1 MVYLG
6 GLLGDKTRF
15 VRNYTCMLSEE
26 LYNISYRYASI
37 NNILKIKTINDFTNI
52 DEYSYKFLHEY
63 KFANFNNFLISW
75 GIPPADIDEHISN
88 IHTLHSD
95 IKKCEVT
102 IKEIL
107 REINKIAADIK
118 TFDMPCYY
126 ENECTVSMD
135 SSGNCSM
142 NIK

>member
-1 MVYLG
+1 
-6 GLLGDKTRF
+6 
-15 VRNYTCMLSEE
+15 
-26 LYNISYRYASI
+26 
-37 NNILKIKTINDFTNI
+37 
-52 DEYSYKFLHEY
+52 
-63 KFANFNNFLISW
+63 LISW

-88 IHTLHSD
+88 IRTLHSD

-107 REINKIAADIK
+107 CEINKITADIK